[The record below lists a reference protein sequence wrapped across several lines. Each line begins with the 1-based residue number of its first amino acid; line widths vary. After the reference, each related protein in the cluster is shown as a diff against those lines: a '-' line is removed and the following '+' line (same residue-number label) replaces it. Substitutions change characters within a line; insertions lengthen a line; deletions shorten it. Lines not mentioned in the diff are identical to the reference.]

1 MALASSVTDDSG
13 AAVVMVTAGGVDRAG
28 LARAAGV
35 DTPEDD
41 DESPAE
47 VAAEVAS
54 GAGDDTFGKAV
65 ASAMGE
71 ALEEVGEDEW

>member
-1 MALASSVTDDSG
+1 
-13 AAVVMVTAGGVDRAG
+13 MVTAGGVDRAG

-41 DESPAE
+41 DESPAAE
-47 VAAEVAS
+47 VAGEGAS
-54 GAGDDTFGKAV
+54 GAGDAAFGKAV

-71 ALEEVGEDEW
+71 ALEEVEKEENIHANLLRD